1 VKQYVND
8 AARILALA
16 VPLTAAAAAG
26 WAVAAAAELDSVA
39 AAAQLTSIL
48 DSRKADAF
56 AAEHPEMPGRF
67 VAALYYPGAQILA
80 ISAVAPVPE
89 LVRQR
94 IGEGDHRQ
102 VYIDLST
109 SAEQPGRLFVEDL
122 GPPGLRQMRDDNQ
135 RFDITWRDGTRRTT
149 YDGNWKAQQ
158 LSDAEYRTRFAVDD
172 AEYADMLQV
181 LVAAVQ
187 MPAKDTVSR

>member
-1 VKQYVND
+1 VKQHVND

-16 VPLTAAAAAG
+16 VALTVAAAAG
-26 WAVAAAAELDSVA
+26 SAVPAAAELDSVA
-39 AAAQLTSIL
+39 AAARLTSIL
-48 DSRKADAF
+48 DGRKADAF

-80 ISAVAPVPE
+80 ISAVFAVPE
-89 LVRQR
+89 LIRQR
-94 IGEGDHRQ
+94 IGEGNHRQ

-109 SAEQPGRLFVEDL
+109 SAEQQGRLFVEDL
-122 GPPGLRQMRDDNQ
+122 GPPGLRQMRDDDQ
-135 RFDITWRDGTRRTT
+135 RFDVTWRDGTRRTT

-158 LSDAEYRTRFAVDD
+158 LTAAEYRTRFTADD

-181 LVAAVQ
+181 LAAAAQ
-187 MPAKDTVSR
+187 MPAKDTASR